1 MSLLSKVVAHLSLPL
16 FYHGDRSMS
25 LPPAQSQAEAA
36 HAVHPTA
43 PQAAPTSP
51 TSTATPAATPTAAPS
66 HETVLKTVEGDL
78 AAGVSNVAAAAERLS
93 ADIEKLFEGTPA
105 NPTPAPAPVVAPVP
119 ATAASASSAS
129 PAGADLNSL
138 AQEVSARVK
147 AHQGYLSDMT
157 AANTAVSQW
166 QAKAK
171 AAHDSMKANA
181 AALTA
186 ANAKLTTALA
196 STNSQVQSVVSQANS
211 VA

>member
-36 HAVHPTA
+36 HAATPT
-43 PQAAPTSP
+43 
-51 TSTATPAATPTAAPS
+51 TAPAATPTTAPAAPS

-181 AALTA
+181 AALIA
-186 ANAKLTTALA
+186 AHAKLTTALA